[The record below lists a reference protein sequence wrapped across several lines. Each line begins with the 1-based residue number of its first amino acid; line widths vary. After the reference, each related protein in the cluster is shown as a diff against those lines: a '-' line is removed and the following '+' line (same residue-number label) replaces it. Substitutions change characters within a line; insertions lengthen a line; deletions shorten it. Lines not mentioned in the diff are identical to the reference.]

1 MSKLIKI
8 FLALVVIIL
17 IIMWSSDHDKKVNE
31 AAENY
36 EQCVKVEYDG
46 MTPSYYYQI
55 NGEYPEC
62 K

>member
-1 MSKLIKI
+1 MNILTKI
-8 FLALVVIIL
+8 ILVLVVIIL
-17 IIMWSSDHDKKVNE
+17 VLIWSADHDKKVNQ

-55 NGEYPEC
+55 NGKYPEC